1 MGILNKIR
9 QKSDNEKKIFSLISA
24 VVLTLIIV
32 VVWSSFSSSS
42 ASDEVLDDQGSL
54 SSISPMQV
62 IKDEF
67 SKVFSSLDSDTQASS
82 STTTIPIEIIDEG
95 TASSS
100 LATST
105 EIGTT
110 TIDKNIGD
118 IN

>member
-9 QKSDNEKKIFSLISA
+9 QISDSEKKIFSLISA

-32 VVWSSFSSSS
+32 VVWSSFAGSS
-42 ASDEVLDDQGSL
+42 ASDNEVDTQDKL

-67 SKVFSSLDSDTQASS
+67 SKVFSSLDSDNQASS
-82 STTTIPIEIIDEG
+82 STSTIPIEIINEETG
-95 TASSS
+95 SSS

-110 TIDKNIGD
+110 TIDKNI
-118 IN
+118 N

>member
-32 VVWSSFSSSS
+32 VVWSSFAGSS
-42 ASDEVLDDQGSL
+42 ADDNEIDTQDKL

-67 SKVFSSLDSDTQASS
+67 SKVFSSLDSDIKASS
-82 STTTIPIEIIDEG
+82 STSTIPIEIINEEL
-95 TASSS
+95 ASSS

-105 EIGTT
+105 EMGTT
-110 TIDKNIGD
+110 TIDKNI
-118 IN
+118 N